1 MMGKL
6 LLSIVCPAYQEE
18 EVLPIFHAELC
29 ETLREREAEYDL
41 EILYVDDGSRDR
53 TLPVLKSMA
62 LSDGRIRFLSLSRN
76 FGHQAALTAGLEHA
90 RGDIIISM
98 DSDLQHPPAVIPKLL
113 AKWREGYEI
122 VLTVREDDPRLG
134 WVKRTT
140 SRLFYRV
147 MSWFS
152 DTDIRIAASDF
163 RLLSR
168 KALDAMLRMKE
179 TYRFLRGIV
188 RWIGFPTAELPF
200 APDERH
206 AGKSKYTFRKML
218 TLAAD
223 GFYSFTTL
231 PLKLPNVLGALVL
244 AAGAVWGLVL
254 LVQALRG
261 TLEASLL
268 TVYLVLANHLIGGGL
283 LLALGV
289 LGEYVGRIHEQ
300 SKGRPLYLVKDCSQE
315 YVDSNRWAD
324 KVHQSDAA

>member
-18 EVLPIFHAELC
+18 EVLPIFHAELS
-29 ETLREREAEYDL
+29 ETLRELDAEYDL

-53 TLPVLKSMA
+53 TLNVLKSMA
-62 LSDGRIRFLSLSRN
+62 LADGRVRYLSLSRN

-90 RGDIIISM
+90 RGDIVISM
-98 DSDLQHPPAVIPKLL
+98 DSDLQHPPAVIPKLI

-163 RLLSR
+163 RLLTR
-168 KALDAMLRMKE
+168 KALDAMMRMKE
-179 TYRFLRGIV
+179 THRFLRGIV

-200 APDERH
+200 APDERR

-231 PLKLPNVLGALVL
+231 PLRLPNFLGAVVL
-244 AAGAVWGLVL
+244 AAGAVWGLVFL
-254 LVQALRG
+254 AQALRG

-289 LGEYVGRIHEQ
+289 LGEYVGRIYEQ
-300 SKGRPLYLVKDCSQE
+300 SKARPLYLVKDCSQE
-315 YVDSNRWAD
+315 YAEGVRWAEATP
-324 KVHQSDAA
+324 KRDAA